1 MRYFIILVR
10 TCIIKWLTPGENVE
24 KLDPPHALDSVYMFL
39 LLFYGKEYKHLPNLT
54 TKTEL
59 LFWSTNGY
67 VPKLLK

>member
-1 MRYFIILVR
+1 M
-10 TCIIKWLTPGENVE
+10 E

-59 LFWSTNGY
+59 LFDPLMDMYLNY
-67 VPKLLK
+67 